1 MWQSSSRESRCTAS
15 HKPLRRCK
23 SLPHCDRS
31 QLDAPS
37 NTHAQMGCPTKI
49 DAFLSTGA
57 GSGGVLAYQTMI
69 LSTNQQIHKRSVTNR
84 QLHQLLQLPS
94 SSVTIRARV
103 GWVVRRGGASIR
115 GNSREPPPNVFG
127 KSHSLVA
134 LALAPLAHITL
145 LRRLPF
151 SLSFL
156 SSLSAPLRSSAAM
169 KPRPHACHHDLVVAR
184 SCITILLVFLLFLL
198 AIVAPPVDAA
208 CVPLPSS
215 LPSQCHLYV

>member
-1 MWQSSSRESRCTAS
+1 
-15 HKPLRRCK
+15 
-23 SLPHCDRS
+23 
-31 QLDAPS
+31 
-37 NTHAQMGCPTKI
+37 MGCPTKI
-49 DAFLSTGA
+49 DAFLRTGA

-69 LSTNQQIHKRSVTNR
+69 LSTNQQIHKRNVTNR
-84 QLHQLLQLPS
+84 QLHLLLQLPS

-103 GWVVRRGGASIR
+103 SWVVRRRRASVR
-115 GNSREPPPNVFG
+115 GNSRELPPNVFG

-215 LPSQCHLYV
+215 LPSQCHLYVTDSLTRSRAPPKNHRTSAVK

>member
-1 MWQSSSRESRCTAS
+1 
-15 HKPLRRCK
+15 
-23 SLPHCDRS
+23 
-31 QLDAPS
+31 
-37 NTHAQMGCPTKI
+37 MGCPTKI
-49 DAFLSTGA
+49 DAFLRTGA

-69 LSTNQQIHKRSVTNR
+69 LSTNQQIHKRNVTNR
-84 QLHQLLQLPS
+84 QLHLLLQLPS

-103 GWVVRRGGASIR
+103 SWVVRRRRASVR
-115 GNSREPPPNVFG
+115 GNSRELPPNVFG

-134 LALAPLAHITL
+134 LALAPLAHISL
-145 LRRLPF
+145 SSAAFLSLFPF
-151 SLSFL
+151 SPPS
-156 SSLSAPLRSSAAM
+156 PLLCSPLSSAAM